1 MNAKT
6 LILFLSGL
14 FLGAPSAWS
23 DPRVVA
29 LEGEEI
35 ILQVEPELGVRVGD
49 TGSIHYALGIGDRRI
64 MIQVADFEVLRV
76 DGGRLSV
83 RLTARWAQVEP
94 GYQAWFHRT
103 LERAPAAAP
112 EEAPAVVTVGD
123 IRVESKPGGGE
134 VWLDGQKVEG
144 KTPLTIARVPVGKHT
159 VEIRLGEQA
168 AVIETRVHGAAP
180 VLIDVGLTTAEGR
193 LAVASEPPG
202 ARVLVDGVER
212 GTTPCDIGHLT
223 PGKHKVTLRK
233 EGFIPATRPVEVT
246 RDGKTPLSVSL
257 APWGKVRVF
266 GEPTDSAVIIDK
278 VRRCSALPCLLELE
292 PGSHAIR
299 VERHG
304 NVPTGRVV
312 TTRPG
317 EFHDVEVLLRR
328 MPVIKV
334 ETVPEGAEVK
344 VAGEVIGQSP
354 VVFQMERPGEVTVS
368 VTKAGY
374 HPLSY
379 TVKTA
384 PDQEETLGG
393 LLSPIRAPGSSAMRV
408 AGIVTSSVG
417 LAMAAGGGVL
427 LFLADRDDSRADE
440 LHQIYMNLPPNGPPS
455 AYQDYYE
462 PVEGRVNDNHVKNV
476 AGYALLGVGA
486 AAVVTGTVLWIL
498 PYTNAASPTTTLAP
512 MVTEGGGGLV
522 IGGRW

>member
-1 MNAKT
+1 MKAKT

-14 FLGAPSAWS
+14 LLGAPTAWS
-23 DPRVVA
+23 EPRVVA
-29 LEGEEI
+29 VEEEEI

-49 TGSIHYALGIGDRRI
+49 TGSIHYPLGVRDQRI

-76 DGGRLSV
+76 DGARLSV

-94 GYQAWFHRT
+94 GYQVWFHRT
-103 LERAPAAAP
+103 LDRAPSVTQD
-112 EEAPAVVTVGD
+112 EAPSAVTVGD

-134 VWLDGQKVEG
+134 VWLDGRKVDG
-144 KTPLTIARVPVGKHT
+144 KTPLTIPRVPVGTHT

-168 AVIETRVHGAAP
+168 AVIETKVHGAAP

-223 PGKHKVTLRK
+223 PGKHKVTLQK
-233 EGFIPATRPVEVT
+233 EGFIPAERPVEVT

-266 GEPTDSAVIIDK
+266 GEPADAAVIIDK
-278 VRRCSALPCLLELE
+278 ERRCSALPCLLELE

-299 VERHG
+299 VERYG

-344 VAGEVIGQSP
+344 VGGEVIGVSP
-354 VVFQMERPGEVTVS
+354 VAFQMERPGEVSVS

-393 LLSPIRAPGSSAMRV
+393 LLSPMRAPGSSALRV

-427 LFLADRDDSRADE
+427 LFLADRDDARADE
-440 LHQIYMNLPPNGPPS
+440 HHQVYAGLPTGGPPE

-462 PVEGRVNDNHVKNV
+462 RVEGRVNDSHVK
-476 AGYALLGVGA
+476 AGFGYALLGVGA
-486 AAVVTGTVLWIL
+486 AAAVTGTILWIL
-498 PYTNAASPTTTLAP
+498 PYTNAASPEATVAP